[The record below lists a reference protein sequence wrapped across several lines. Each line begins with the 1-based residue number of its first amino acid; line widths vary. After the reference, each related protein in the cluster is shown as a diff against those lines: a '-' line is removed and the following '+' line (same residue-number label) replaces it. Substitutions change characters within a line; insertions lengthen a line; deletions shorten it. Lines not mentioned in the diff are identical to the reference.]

1 MFRQVV
7 LHQGQCLEIS
17 IWWGRDATHI
27 WWIKA
32 KEADKNPAMPRKSP
46 TPIIIWSKI
55 SIVLLLRNLVLEK
68 NKVLFHQIK
77 LVIVTIISMLPTWE
91 AKAFHHSCKTLEHEL
106 NSLSSNQKPHFQTNP
121 QALKRVF
128 LLSAEDTANYYRPV
142 LNPLLGAHIFALAFW
157 VPWHIA
163 LWECSA
169 LSQLLFLKNTVYLK

>member
-1 MFRQVV
+1 
-7 LHQGQCLEIS
+7 
-17 IWWGRDATHI
+17 
-27 WWIKA
+27 
-32 KEADKNPAMPRKSP
+32 MPRKSP

-142 LNPLLGAHIFALAFW
+142 LNPLLGAHIFALAF
-157 VPWHIA
+157 
-163 LWECSA
+163 
-169 LSQLLFLKNTVYLK
+169 